1 MIFAARFH
9 ARSTINVLESFH
21 AMGVKMKPG
30 CRRRK
35 LQY

>member
-1 MIFAARFH
+1 
-9 ARSTINVLESFH
+9 
-21 AMGVKMKPG
+21 MGVKMKPG